1 MKENYIMAT
10 RSFTDT
16 YTVSKSDM
24 KALRNIMKEKT
35 KIRIKKVKGH
45 RDVNGKDAINMLGL
59 TK

>member
-1 MKENYIMAT
+1 MKENDIMAT
-10 RSFTDT
+10 RSFTDS

>member
-1 MKENYIMAT
+1 MKENDIMAT
-10 RSFTDT
+10 RSFTDS

-24 KALRNIMKEKT
+24 KALRNIMKKKT

-45 RDVNGKDAINMLGL
+45 RDVNGKDAIKMLGL

>member
-1 MKENYIMAT
+1 MAT
-10 RSFTDT
+10 RSFTDS

-45 RDVNGKDAINMLGL
+45 RDVKGKDAINMLGL

>member
-1 MKENYIMAT
+1 MKENDIMAT
-10 RSFTDT
+10 RSFTDS

-45 RDVNGKDAINMLGL
+45 CDVNGKDAIKMLGL

>member
-1 MKENYIMAT
+1 MKENDIMTT
-10 RSFTDT
+10 RSFTDS

-45 RDVNGKDAINMLGL
+45 RDVNGKDAIKMLGL

>member
-1 MKENYIMAT
+1 MAT
-10 RSFTDT
+10 RSFTDS

-45 RDVNGKDAINMLGL
+45 RDVNGKDAIKMLGL

>member
-1 MKENYIMAT
+1 MKENNIMAT
-10 RSFTDT
+10 RSFTDS

>member
-1 MKENYIMAT
+1 MKENDIMAM
-10 RSFTDT
+10 RSFTDS

>member
-1 MKENYIMAT
+1 MKENDIMAT
-10 RSFTDT
+10 RSFTDS

-35 KIRIKKVKGH
+35 KIRIKNVKGH